1 MNPQEIS
8 VIIIIYQK
16 FLKMGADGHLNVT
29 IILPVMHAITRL
41 QTRMINTIYCSP
53 NLHTRNAF
61 LQ

>member
-41 QTRMINTIYCSP
+41 QTRMISTTYCSP
-53 NLHTRNAF
+53 NPRTRNAF